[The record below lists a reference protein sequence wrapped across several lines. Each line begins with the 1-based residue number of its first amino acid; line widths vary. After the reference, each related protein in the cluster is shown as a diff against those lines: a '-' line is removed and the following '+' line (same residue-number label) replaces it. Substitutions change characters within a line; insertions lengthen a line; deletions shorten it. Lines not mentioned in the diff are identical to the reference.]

1 MTTSTTR
8 AQTGTVGTRAAD
20 AGSMVRIGLLHHVT
34 CSINSICHAIGERP
48 FTTCDKSANVWRL
61 AILSMGESWHN
72 RPDLRPP
79 RRRPWPT
86 RQQRPH
92 HLGLGEAGLGL
103 WSPLAASRTPR
114 RQATPVNRPEREGLP
129 SDMMTW

>member
-72 RPDLRPP
+72 LHNAD
-79 RRRPWPT
+79 PT
-86 RQQRPH
+86 RARHGVDRGQLDSSARTIWVLEK
-92 HLGLGEAGLGL
+92 LGWACGVR
-103 WSPLAASRTPR
+103 WP
-114 RQATPVNRPEREGLP
+114 RPERLDGKRRQ
-129 SDMMTW
+129 